1 VPALGNP
8 TTGLP
13 GLTGAPDAGTRLG
26 RDVATPPAAPASA
39 ANRTPPPLNLNYV
52 RPRGGE
58 LSRHSST
65 GLLPVLPR
73 PPEAVDKLARD
84 VKKAGKED
92 CKDAYAGAGLLA
104 VLPLAADALRKDGG
118 CKW

>member
-1 VPALGNP
+1 
-8 TTGLP
+8 
-13 GLTGAPDAGTRLG
+13 
-26 RDVATPPAAPASA
+26 
-39 ANRTPPPLNLNYV
+39 LNYV

-73 PPEAVDKLARD
+73 PPELPDKLAND
-84 VKKAGKED
+84 VKKAGKAD

-104 VLPLAADALRKDGG
+104 VVPLAVDALRKDGG